1 MAFTVPQNKAP
12 ESKEPVLKP
21 KGKPGFDDERLKSLI
36 RVVAWQGRIIV
47 LLLVVIVILAIVKTD
62 SLKLPTQKAVASAPP
77 ISEQS
82 FQYNVFTYQG
92 PKPAKH
98 GDIVQANDISVMGQI
113 FDYKEIK
120 KKWPDLL
127 FTVNGAAIP
136 VNDNG
141 AYAVDMTLKIGPNVI
156 ETAMNVSGQ
165 EYERRQVV
173 LTYNPQA
180 VTSTPPV
187 IPAAATTTAPTK
199 P

>member
-1 MAFTVPQNKAP
+1 MAFTVPPTRAP
-12 ESKEPVLKP
+12 EPKELVLKP

-36 RVVAWQGRIIV
+36 KVVAWQGRIIV

-62 SLKLPTQKAVASAPP
+62 SLKLPMQKAVASAPP

-92 PKPAKH
+92 PKPVKH
-98 GDIVQANDISVMGQI
+98 GDIVRANDVSILGQI

-120 KKWPDLL
+120 KKWPDLI

-156 ETAMNVSGQ
+156 ETAMSVSGQ

-173 LTYNPQA
+173 LTYNPQIA
-180 VTSTPPV
+180 TSTPPV
-187 IPAAATTTAPTK
+187 IQATTTTPTK